1 MVTYEQL
8 YNENHALTELSNVL
22 DYLMRN
28 RPMLDT
34 SITCG
39 LFYDYFD
46 RVTEHLN
53 NVDKNLYQPLLASDA
68 DGRKVANEFMSGS
81 QEIKRV
87 IKQYMRSWCDKKHQS
102 LRVKD
107 HERFL
112 SDTREIFE
120 LVLRRTQD
128 ETEHLYPMVRHVTG
142 DKLAA

>member
-8 YNENHALTELSNVL
+8 YAENHKLTELSNVL
-22 DYLMRN
+22 DYLMRD

-34 SITCG
+34 STTCG

-46 RVTEHLN
+46 RVTQHLN
-53 NVDKNLYQPLLASDA
+53 EVDNNLYQPLLVSDA
-68 DGRKVANEFMSGS
+68 ESKKVANEFMSGS

-87 IKQYMRSWCDKKHQS
+87 IKQYMRKWCDKKHEA
-102 LRVKD
+102 LKVKD
-107 HERFL
+107 HEQFVD
-112 SDTREIFE
+112 DTRKIFE
-120 LVLRRTQD
+120 LVLMRTQD